1 MEFIKKNYLIIIFAV
16 LMIVI
21 IGLTVKVIN
30 CNPVSIAPPN
40 REREYLLHKIEQDSL
55 EIEALNFNHF
65 KALAEAKHS
74 KMIADSLQ
82 RQLTKLKQKTND
94 KQKDVANLSIGAGD
108 SMFNDWTS
116 KPAIQW

>member
-16 LMIVI
+16 LIIVI

-55 EIEALNFNHF
+55 MLIDITANYIYFKELAESKPKEIIIIKTKYVKIKDSLTTIPIDG
-65 KALAEAKHS
+65 KVSALAKYLHN
-74 KMIADSLQ
+74 Q
-82 RQLTKLKQKTND
+82 
-94 KQKDVANLSIGAGD
+94 
-108 SMFNDWTS
+108 
-116 KPAIQW
+116 

>member
-16 LMIVI
+16 LIIVI

-55 EIEALNFNHF
+55 MLIDITANYQRF
-65 KALAEAKHS
+65 KAIAE
-74 KMIADSLQ
+74 
-82 RQLTKLKQKTND
+82 
-94 KQKDVANLSIGAGD
+94 
-108 SMFNDWTS
+108 S
-116 KPAIQW
+116 KPKEIVVIKTRYIHIKDSVISLPLDEKIKTLAVYLKE